1 MKKLSNGAEFFNDMN
16 FKNRVIEE
24 MKEEFPDM

>member
-1 MKKLSNGAEFFNDMN
+1 MKKAINGAEFFNDMN

-24 MKEEFPDM
+24 RKEEFPEL